1 MASHFL
7 GFCVFSSFSRL
18 FRDLFH
24 NVFSF
29 LKFFQGLSLRPQSL
43 AWFNIS
49 TSSFVKWKSFN
60 LLLNHPNKKKKLFI
74 A

>member
-29 LKFFQGLSLRPQSL
+29 FKLFQGLSLSL
-43 AWFNIS
+43 RFQDLKASRGLIS
-49 TSSFVKWKSFN
+49 PPPR
-60 LLLNHPNKKKKLFI
+60 LLSGSHSI
-74 A
+74 CY